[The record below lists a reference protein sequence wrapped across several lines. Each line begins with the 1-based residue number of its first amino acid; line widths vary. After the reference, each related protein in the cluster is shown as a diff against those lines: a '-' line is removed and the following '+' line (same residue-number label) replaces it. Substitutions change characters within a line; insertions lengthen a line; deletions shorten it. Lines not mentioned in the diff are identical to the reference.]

1 MRNKFLNLFLREKA
15 FGLRLLAI
23 FATIALTALL
33 YKDTQAAKI
42 RLARLKEEK
51 NLADQIPRLEER
63 LHSLELDRQRKLSAQ
78 KAQKITIAI
87 NGIVIQNNTPFV
99 LIGEDLF
106 GEGESID
113 GYTIYKVTLDSV
125 ILEDKRT
132 KSHHTIA
139 LSPAE

>member
-1 MRNKFLNLFLREKA
+1 MRNKFINLFLREKE
-15 FGLRLLAI
+15 FGIRLLAI
-23 FATIALTALL
+23 LAAMVAIALLH
-33 YKDTQAAKI
+33 KDTQAAKI

-51 NLADQIPRLEER
+51 NLAEQIPRLEER
-63 LHSLELDRQRKLSAQ
+63 LHILELSRQRKLSAQ

-125 ILEDKRT
+125 ILEDKIT

>member
-1 MRNKFLNLFLREKA
+1 MRNKFINLFLREKA

-23 FATIALTALL
+23 LATITLTALL

-63 LHSLELDRQRKLSAQ
+63 LHSLELIRQRKLSAQ

-113 GYTIYKVTLDSV
+113 GHTIYKVTLDSV
-125 ILEDKRT
+125 ILEDKIT